1 MIGLEINR
9 SIYRR
14 LCRTGFDNNCKR
26 VSIYSEA
33 QIPREE
39 PMCLC
44 FHGIWH
50 RSASPLFCKMDLS
63 SSWNESKKKKKTK
76 KKKRSFQYKAS
87 RLKMVEESLSC
98 LKFSCFQRGWWVCFF
113 YTTAIFQ
120 IFIHQYFYQY
130 Y

>member
-1 MIGLEINR
+1 MDSKLIGL
-9 SIYRR
+9 SIEGYAG
-14 LCRTGFDNNCKR
+14 LGLIII
-26 VSIYSEA
+26 VSVYLSYSEA

-50 RSASPLFCKMDLS
+50 RRASPLFCKMDLS
-63 SSWNESKKKKKTK
+63 SSWNESKKKEEKK

>member
-1 MIGLEINR
+1 MDSKLIGL
-9 SIYRR
+9 SIEGYAGLGLIIIVSVYLSIPKPKSLARNP
-14 LCRTGFDNNCKR
+14 CVYVFMGFGIVAHHRCFVKW
-26 VSIYSEA
+26 IYLVHEMKA
-33 QIPREE
+33 
-39 PMCLC
+39 
-44 FHGIWH
+44 
-50 RSASPLFCKMDLS
+50 
-63 SSWNESKKKKKTK
+63 KKKKEKK

>member
-1 MIGLEINR
+1 MDSKLIGL
-9 SIYRR
+9 SIEGYAG
-14 LCRTGFDNNCKR
+14 LGLIII
-26 VSIYSEA
+26 VSVYLSYSEA

-50 RSASPLFCKMDLS
+50 RRASPLFCKMDLS
-63 SSWNESKKKKKTK
+63 SSWNESKKKKEKK

>member
-1 MIGLEINR
+1 LDSKLIGL
-9 SIYRR
+9 SIEGYAG
-14 LCRTGFDNNCKR
+14 LGLIII
-26 VSIYSEA
+26 VSVYLSYSEA

-50 RSASPLFCKMDLS
+50 RRASPLFCKMDLS
-63 SSWNESKKKKKTK
+63 SSWNESKKKEEKK